1 MVVGSGLQFI
11 EEEGRD
17 FFSNYS
23 VKYDAVVVLPVKFQ
37 TAAEIITWRDAC

>member
-1 MVVGSGLQFI
+1 MVVGSGLQLI

-23 VKYDAVVVLPVKFQ
+23 VNYYAVVVLPVKFQ
-37 TAAEIITWRDAC
+37 TAAETITCRDAC